1 MNLKNRQPSKINTD
15 LKENMKRK
23 TKKNILL
30 IFIAMIVIAA
40 IIGFMIWNEPHK
52 DIKNATGL
60 KINAVLLYSNL
71 TKDSTMMKSKF
82 VNQIVIVSGEVKKV
96 LKNQKGDQIILLKT
110 NVPDGSVNCTMEEKI
125 NNVKQGDTIS
135 IKGICSGYIGGDP
148 DIDLPGDVFLIRCYS
163 SI

>member
-1 MNLKNRQPSKINTD
+1 MNTD

-23 TKKNILL
+23 TKRNILL
-30 IFIAMIVIAA
+30 IFSALTVVAVVV
-40 IIGFMIWNEPHK
+40 GYSIWNEPHK

-82 VNQIVIVSGEVKKV
+82 INKVVEVTGEVKQIST
-96 LKNQKGDQIILLKT
+96 NQNGAQIILLKT
-110 NVPDGSVNCTMEEKI
+110 NIPDGSVNCTMEEKI
-125 NNVKQGDTIS
+125 NKVKQGDTIS

-148 DIDLPGDVFLIRCYS
+148 DIDLPGDVFLIRCYP

>member
-1 MNLKNRQPSKINTD
+1 MNTD

-23 TKKNILL
+23 TKRNILL
-30 IFIAMIVIAA
+30 IFSALTVVAVVV
-40 IIGFMIWNEPHK
+40 GYSIWNEPHK

-82 VNQIVIVSGEVKKV
+82 INKVVEVTGEVKQIST
-96 LKNQKGDQIILLKT
+96 NQNGAQIILLKT
-110 NVPDGSVNCTMEEKI
+110 NIPDGSVNCTMEEKI
-125 NNVKQGDTIS
+125 NNVTQGDTIS

-148 DIDLPGDVFLIRCYS
+148 DIDLPGDVFLIRCYP